1 MLKKLSDLHDLV
13 KSKQSTKRLVLAVA
27 HDEHSLEAVN
37 AAAKKKYIDAILVG
51 NAAEIKCLKSYFF

>member
-13 KSKQSTKRLVLAVA
+13 KAKQQTKRLVLAVA

-37 AAAKKKYIDAILVG
+37 AAAKKKYIEAILVRDH
-51 NAAEIKCLKSYFF
+51 